1 MHGSFPKHQID
12 HVNGVRNDNRLSNLR
27 TVTNAENTRNGKK
40 RCTNTSGVTGVS
52 WFKPNKS
59 WGAYI
64 NAEGERRFLGL
75 FKDLFSAATAR
86 KSAER
91 KYNYHPNHGR
101 GI

>member
-1 MHGSFPKHQID
+1 
-12 HVNGVRNDNRLSNLR
+12 
-27 TVTNAENTRNGKK
+27 
-40 RCTNTSGVTGVS
+40 VTGVC
-52 WFKPNKS
+52 WFKPNNS

-75 FKDLFSAATAR
+75 FKDLFSAIAAR

-101 GI
+101 SA